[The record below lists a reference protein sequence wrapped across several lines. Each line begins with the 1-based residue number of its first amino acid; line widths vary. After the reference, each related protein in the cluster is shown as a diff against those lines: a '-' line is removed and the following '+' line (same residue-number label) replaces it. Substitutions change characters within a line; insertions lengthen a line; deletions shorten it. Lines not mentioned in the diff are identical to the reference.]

1 MLIMLSE
8 FPLTFFQIHKEM
20 PCFIVLLMTILK
32 MIRTVFMNI
41 SEMLHRRISLKSK
54 FLLLV
59 VNFMSGFRLA
69 MMHISLIVTIRSSLT
84 HLRAA
89 AIVYKNHS
97 FHLDKQI

>member
-1 MLIMLSE
+1 
-8 FPLTFFQIHKEM
+8 
-20 PCFIVLLMTILK
+20 
-32 MIRTVFMNI
+32 MNI
-41 SEMLHRRISLKSK
+41 SEMLHRKISLKSK

-89 AIVYKNHS
+89 AIVYKNYS